1 MNDPRPF
8 SSFSIA
14 LSAIL
19 LFAATSGVAPAQTV
33 TNVRASQLADKTV
46 EVLYDLTGAASG
58 GATVSV
64 AFSSDGGTTYTIVP
78 AGGALS
84 GNVGVAVASGTNRR
98 IVWAAA
104 STLPAQTYGTNYKAA
119 VTATNPGSGG
129 QEVTVTLA
137 GGVALTMV
145 RIPAGTFQR
154 GSPASER
161 NRSSDETLHQVTLTS
176 DYYMGKYLVTQGQW
190 QAVMGTAM
198 STTCGSYGIGAS
210 YPVYC
215 VSWNDIR
222 GTGGFIEKLNTY
234 LTSTG
239 QAGPGSSGWRRRR
252 SGRGRRARGTQTRF
266 SFGDA
271 LFGVALDCD
280 DDDACGACSSAD
292 PYVWWCRNSGYTIHP
307 VGTKQANPYG
317 LFDMHGNLFE
327 WCEDWY
333 GAYSSTAQT
342 NPTGPTTGSTTG
354 SIRVGRS
361 GGWGSDLRGAR
372 SAGRNGVDPD
382 GRYSDLGFRL
392 SRSL

>member
-14 LSAIL
+14 LSATL

-98 IVWAAA
+98 IVWTAA

-119 VTATNPGSGG
+119 VTATQPGT
-129 QEVTVTLA
+129 EVTVTLA
-137 GGVALTMV
+137 GGVPLTMV
-145 RIPAGTFQR
+145 RISAGTFQM
-154 GSPASER
+154 GSPSTER

-176 DYYMGKYLVTQGQW
+176 DYYMGKYLVTQAQW
-190 QAVMGTAM
+190 QAVMETAM
-198 STTCGSYGIGAS
+198 STECGSYGIGAS

-215 VSWNDIR
+215 VRWIE
-222 GTGGFIEKLNTY
+222 TGGFIEKLNTY

-239 QAGPGSSGWRRRR
+239 QAGAGKFRLPTEAEWERA
-252 SGRGRRARGTQTRF
+252 ARGGTPTRF

-271 LFGVALDCD
+271 LDCTD
-280 DDDACGACSSAD
+280 YSFSSSCFSAD
-292 PYVWWCRNSGYTIHP
+292 PYVWWCVNSGSTSHP
-307 VGTKQANPYG
+307 VGTKRANPYG
-317 LFDMHGNLFE
+317 LFDMHGNLYE

-333 GAYSSTAQT
+333 GAYGSLAQT
-342 NPTGPTTGSTTG
+342 NPTGPITGSY
-354 SIRVGRS
+354 RVYRG
-361 GGWGSDLRGAR
+361 GGWVNILTFTR
-372 SAGRNGVDPD
+372 SAYRDAAYPGY
-382 GRYSDLGFRL
+382 RYLNLGFRL